1 MQFALSKSLDR
12 CLGLVNAHDDN
23 INSGCHAQC
32 TLKILKQM
40 IKRRGAN
47 ADDVN
52 DDCGC
57 QALCTVTISR
67 QMSMRRR
74 ANAYDDVNDCSY
86 PALCTVKYQ
95 TDV

>member
-1 MQFALSKSLDR
+1 M
-12 CLGLVNAHDDN
+12 
-23 INSGCHAQC
+23 
-32 TLKILKQM
+32 T
-40 IKRRGAN
+40 KRRGAN

-86 PALCTVKYQ
+86 PALGTVKYQ